1 MHAKNVL
8 ASYLSELLL
17 LPSRCHDPVV
27 AGSTRVAVALSPGS
41 KSPRATCLRGGSL
54 TSGQRP

>member
-17 LPSRCHDPVV
+17 PSRCHDRVV
-27 AGSTRVAVALSPGS
+27 AGSTRVAVALFLP
-41 KSPRATCLRGGSL
+41 
-54 TSGQRP
+54 GQRVHAVPAYVAAR